1 MSKISNRLYGAA
13 KWHVDAPN
21 DSNSLANLKN
31 AVRNYDEEQVAL
43 TGLFTAVAMVAL
55 FMVLPAAIGF
65 MMLGVWTDFRWFW
78 TGMIMAPAALV
89 MFAIG
94 AIGTYERQ
102 TRRTE

>member
-1 MSKISNRLYGAA
+1 MSNARHRLYRA
-13 KWHVDAPN
+13 VEN
-21 DSNSLANLKN
+21 YLKEPN
-31 AVRNYDEEQVAL
+31 AVFRLTQLQAEFKAYDEEQVAM
-43 TGLFTAVAMVAL
+43 TGLFTAVALIAL
-55 FMVLPAAIGF
+55 FAVLPAAIGF

-94 AIGTYERQ
+94 AIGAYERH